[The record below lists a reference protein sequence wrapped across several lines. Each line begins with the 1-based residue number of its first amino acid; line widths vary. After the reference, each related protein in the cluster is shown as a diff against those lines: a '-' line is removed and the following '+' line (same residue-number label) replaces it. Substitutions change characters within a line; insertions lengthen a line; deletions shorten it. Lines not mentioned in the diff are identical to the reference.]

1 MNIELPFRNWND
13 IVRMSGK
20 DSYAEEGDKA
30 IAQPATKKQ
39 KRRAYI
45 RKAVRKSVAKKKLSP
60 SIGVIR
66 G

>member
-1 MNIELPFRNWND
+1 VKVEAI
-13 IVRMSGK
+13 
-20 DSYAEEGDKA
+20 A